1 MPTNLNP
8 QSQTSAIVL
17 PATGAAG
24 VQAGVADSAAHDRA
38 VAGQTILTACP
49 FGAYTGSMDFLTG
62 ASMQVDYVYKK
73 LGGDVI
79 DIELTVDNVYA
90 AYEEACL
97 EYSYIINLHQ
107 SKNSLSTMLGHHTGT
122 FDYEG
127 RLKNPSALT
136 GAGDPQIAVRY
147 PRFQFSSA
155 KRVGGGLSQIG
166 GLGGTIAEY
175 SGSFAPSTN
184 VQDYNL
190 QKIIE
195 DASSSGEDDAGQ
207 SVDFA
212 GKIDDNQKIT
222 ITKVYF
228 ISPRAMWRFYGYY
241 GGVGVVGNYSTYGQF
256 ADDSTFEI
264 IPTWQNK
271 MQAIMYEDSIYTRT
285 SHYSYELINNKLR
298 LYPTPSYWSMQLD
311 RIWFRFYVEEDP
323 WKEPAG
329 YHDGTL
335 GVNNMNT
342 LPYENIRYE
351 NINSMGKQW
360 IRKYALA
367 LCKEM
372 LGQIRGKFTTVPIP
386 GEAVTLNH
394 AELLGQAKEEQDQ
407 LKLSLTEMLATM
419 EYTELAKKDVELS
432 DATTATFKN
441 SPLPIFVG

>member
-8 QSQTSAIVL
+8 MSETSAVIL
-17 PATGAAG
+17 PASGASTPAAGQTVKTSCPFGIYTGSLDFITGAAN
-24 VQAGVADSAAHDRA
+24 
-38 VAGQTILTACP
+38 
-49 FGAYTGSMDFLTG
+49 
-62 ASMQVDYVYKK
+62 QVDYVYKK

-90 AYEEACL
+90 AYEEAVL

-107 SKNSLSTMLGHHTGT
+107 SKNSLSSMLGQTTGT
-122 FDYEG
+122 FDYNG
-127 RLKNPSALT
+127 QMKTAVS
-136 GAGDPQIAVRY
+136 GAGSTAIALRY

-155 KRVGGGLSQIG
+155 KKIGDGISQIG
-166 GLGGTIAEY
+166 GLGGTVREY
-175 SGSFAPSTN
+175 SGSFAPATD
-184 VQDYNL
+184 VQDYDL
-190 QKIIE
+190 QKIIQ
-195 DASSSGEDDAGQ
+195 DASAAGEDDAGQ
-207 SVDFA
+207 TIGFS
-212 GKIDDNQKIT
+212 GKIDDNQRIV

-285 SHYSYELINNKLR
+285 SHYSYELINNNLR
-298 LYPTPSYWSMQLD
+298 LFPTPSYWSLQLD
-311 RIWFRFYVEEDP
+311 RIWFKFYVENAS
-323 WKEPAG
+323 WKEPDG

-342 LPYENIRYE
+342 LPYENLPYE
-351 NINSMGKQW
+351 NINSIGKQW
-360 IRKYALA
+360 IRKYSLA

-372 LGQIRGKFTTVPIP
+372 LGQIRGKFTTIPIP
-386 GEAVTLNH
+386 GESVTLNH
-394 AELLGQAKEEQDQ
+394 AELLGQAKEEQEQ
-407 LKLSLTEMLATM
+407 LKTSLIEMLASM
-419 EYTELAKKDVELS
+419 EYLELS
-432 DATTATFKN
+432 KRESEMVESTATTFKN